1 MTDTIDIMYGMAQE
15 KGDTQLTF
23 TIFLGMRAIKIN
35 LWAKARKRPAL
46 YYYSPTSMEFIYEKR
61 QLSFKWFFGV
71 ITSKKK
77 YIEDTD
83 LI

>member
-1 MTDTIDIMYGMAQE
+1 MRRTIDIFYGVAQE

-46 YYYSPTSMEFIYEKR
+46 YYYSPTSMEFIYDKR
-61 QLSFKWFFGV
+61 QLLFKWFFGV

-83 LI
+83 